1 MMNSPEQETLDAV
14 IRRIRDLNEQSLL
27 QLSQYVGYLK
37 WQEELWQSLME
48 EEDTGENGFSLVWK
62 YDLLEAFPQS
72 RHSATRTPD
81 LMEVR
86 VDAASCGMVQQPAL
100 WQHPPVEGSA
110 VVEYDVRVPAEVER
124 LRLQFAVGIR
134 DGAQMEDDNFCA
146 FRVLLNGVR
155 VWSNTKQSC
164 NWERFVTDLPNQAGQ
179 PAVLQTD
186 DRRPGQQPLELG
198 RVGRTSAP
206 RLRSQPRAMRTP
218 AQPPVFPSLA
228 PR

>member
-1 MMNSPEQETLDAV
+1 MNEAEQETLDAV

-48 EEDTGENGFSLVWK
+48 EEVADDDEFVLVWTC
-62 YDLLEAFPQS
+62 DLLEAFPES
-72 RHSATRTPD
+72 RQSATRTSD

-86 VDAASCGMVQQPAL
+86 LDTASCGLVQRPAL

-110 VVEYDVRVPAEVER
+110 VVEYELRVPAEVER

-134 DGAQMEDDNFCA
+134 DGAQMQDDNFCA

-155 VWSNTKQSC
+155 VWSDTKQTCS
-164 NWERFVTDLPNQAGQ
+164 WERFVTDLPNQAGQ
-179 PAVLQTD
+179 PAVLQLMTD
-186 DRRPGQQPLELG
+186 GLG
-198 RVGRTSAP
+198 NSRWNWAVWAEPQLLGYAAN
-206 RLRSQPRAMRTP
+206 RAK
-218 AQPPVFPSLA
+218 
-228 PR
+228 

>member
-48 EEDTGENGFSLVWK
+48 EEDNGENGFSLVWK

-179 PAVLQTD
+179 PAVLQLMTD
-186 DRRPGQQPLELG
+186 GLG
-198 RVGRTSAP
+198 NSRWNWAVWAEPQLLGYAAN
-206 RLRSQPRAMRTP
+206 RA
-218 AQPPVFPSLA
+218 S
-228 PR
+228 

>member
-1 MMNSPEQETLDAV
+1 MNSPEQETVDAV

-48 EEDTGENGFSLVWK
+48 EESADEDGFSLVWK
-62 YDLLEAFPQS
+62 YDLLEAFPES
-72 RHSATRTPD
+72 RQSATRTPD

-86 VDAASCGMVQQPAL
+86 TDTASCGMVQQPAL

-110 VVEYDVRVPAEVER
+110 VVEYDVRVPAQVER

-134 DGAQMEDDNFCA
+134 DGAQMEEDNFCA

-164 NWERFVTDLPNQAGQ
+164 SWERFVTDLPNQAGQ
-179 PAVLQTD
+179 RAVLQLMTD
-186 DRRPGQQPLELG
+186 GLG
-198 RVGRTSAP
+198 NSRWNWAVWAEPQLLGYATNRET
-206 RLRSQPRAMRTP
+206 
-218 AQPPVFPSLA
+218 
-228 PR
+228 

>member
-62 YDLLEAFPQS
+62 YDLLEAFPPS
-72 RHSATRTPD
+72 RTPD

-86 VDAASCGMVQQPAL
+86 VDTASCGMVQQPAL

-155 VWSNTKQSC
+155 VWSSTKQSC

-179 PAVLQTD
+179 PAVLQLMTD
-186 DRRPGQQPLELG
+186 GLG
-198 RVGRTSAP
+198 NSRWNWAVWAEPQLLGYAANRAP
-206 RLRSQPRAMRTP
+206 
-218 AQPPVFPSLA
+218 
-228 PR
+228 

>member
-179 PAVLQTD
+179 PAVLQLMTD
-186 DRRPGQQPLELG
+186 GLG
-198 RVGRTSAP
+198 NSRWNWAVWAEPQLLGYAAN
-206 RLRSQPRAMRTP
+206 RA
-218 AQPPVFPSLA
+218 S
-228 PR
+228 

>member
-155 VWSNTKQSC
+155 VWSSTKQSC

-179 PAVLQTD
+179 PAVLQLMTD
-186 DRRPGQQPLELG
+186 GLG
-198 RVGRTSAP
+198 NSRWNWAVWAEPQLLGFAANRAP
-206 RLRSQPRAMRTP
+206 
-218 AQPPVFPSLA
+218 
-228 PR
+228 